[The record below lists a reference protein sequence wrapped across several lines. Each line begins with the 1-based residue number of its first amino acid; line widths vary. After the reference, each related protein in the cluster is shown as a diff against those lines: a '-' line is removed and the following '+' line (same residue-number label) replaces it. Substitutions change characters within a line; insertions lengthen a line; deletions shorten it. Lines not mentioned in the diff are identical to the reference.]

1 MHTSSDT
8 GYKVGAKQEGQKPR
22 ACIYWAALIIND
34 QFTPAE
40 TSISLSFFEMVT
52 LFRAVLPYPLK
63 PPPPARGLKYVQLQV
78 NLFFLSVVLVPQFST
93 ELKENPGIFET
104 ERQARYAGVIGT
116 RAIFKP
122 RSFAVEDP
130 EIVCDNN
137 ADTIATIYR
146 DGFLAHRPMRPT
158 APRDSTKYR
167 MTLIRSICIDHSP
180 ESFP

>member
-1 MHTSSDT
+1 MINSRL
-8 GYKVGAKQEGQKPR
+8 PR
-22 ACIYWAALIIND
+22 LPFLYL
-34 QFTPAE
+34 
-40 TSISLSFFEMVT
+40 SLKWSLYFG
-52 LFRAVLPYPLK
+52 VLPYPLK
-63 PPPPARGLKYVQLQV
+63 PPLPARGLKYVQLQV

-104 ERQARYAGVIGT
+104 ERQARYAGIIGT

-167 MTLIRSICIDHSP
+167 MTLIRSISIITAQNRFHKGETAFRNSREFERRESVVIDNLENDRS
-180 ESFP
+180 SI